1 MELGAVLNTREDLLS
16 SSKNDD
22 GFVQQSLLIDEV
34 MPLLLETK
42 VVDSEDINH
51 SYYLSNDDKIKI
63 NGYTVNS
70 TGERLQIFIV
80 DDSYLSESNDEFYVS
95 LRNVYDE
102 QFNKAIRF
110 VSYAIQNKL
119 ENVQESEPI
128 KPLVANLGS
137 EGGLTQ
143 FDVIE
148 FFLITLSATVSFRG
162 EDTQLRTI
170 HYKDEIK
177 SFSHKVVGK
186 KAKSKE
192 LLFIRRVVDLNYL
205 ANIYASQGR
214 AEPLKVVFKDVIGKN
229 IEVIKAADEDD
240 FESYLCVLDAPILAD
255 LYKRYSSQLL
265 EKNVRSFLQFKGV
278 NQGIKKTIKDEPEK
292 FIAFNNG
299 LTITATEA
307 KTSYYKKSLYLES
320 LDDFQIV
327 NGGQTTASIYFSRK
341 EGLDISNVKVVAKIN
356 VAKTSKSK
364 DLDDLISKIS
374 EFSNS
379 QSRVSKVDLRSRS
392 PKLVQ
397 LKSLSESVLPPSGK
411 KWFFERAKG
420 DFNTQV
426 RKSTNGQK
434 LKNEFPP
441 KKRFTKELL
450 AKYYCAWG
458 DAPHLVKK
466 GGEKVFRMFIEDI
479 EPEQGDGIDIN
490 REFYEQLIAK
500 IILFRTMEEVYGQGK
515 NAIGQLRSAVVPYA
529 ISAIYVWS
537 NSTNDG
543 TLLLEKIW
551 KLECLSN
558 GLIEYLKELLF
569 LMNELIKKY
578 SLSEDYGEYSKKQE
592 LWMAIKRS
600 SELNNFMDSASSK
613 VALDL

>member
-1 MELGAVLNTREDLLS
+1 MELGAVLNTREDLLN
-16 SSKNDD
+16 SSKDDD
-22 GFVQQSLLIDEV
+22 GFVQQNLLIDEV

-51 SYYLSNDDKIKI
+51 TYYLSNDDKIKI

-80 DDSYLSESNDEFYVS
+80 DDSYLSESNDDFYVS
-95 LRNVYDE
+95 NRNNYEE
-102 QFNKAIRF
+102 QFKKAIRL
-110 VSYAIQNKL
+110 VSSAIQNKL

-128 KPLVANLGS
+128 KPLIAKLGS
-137 EGGLTQ
+137 EDGLTQ

-148 FFLITLSATVSFRG
+148 IFLVTLSATVSFRG
-162 EDTQLRTI
+162 EEPQLRTI
-170 HYKDEIK
+170 HYKDDNK
-177 SFSHKVVGK
+177 NFSHRVVGK
-186 KAKSKE
+186 KSQSKE

-205 ANIYASQGR
+205 ANVYASQGR
-214 AEPLKVVFKDVIGKN
+214 AEPLKVVFKDIIGKN
-229 IEVIKAADEDD
+229 IEVIKAADEVD
-240 FESYLCVLDAPILAD
+240 FESYLCVLDAPILSD

-278 NQGIKKTIKDEPEK
+278 NKGIKKTIKDDPEK

-307 KTSYYKKSLYLES
+307 KTTYYKKSLYLES
-320 LDDFQIV
+320 LEDFQIV
-327 NGGQTTASIYFSRK
+327 NGGQTTASIYFSSK

-356 VAKTSKSK
+356 IAKTSKSK
-364 DLDDLISKIS
+364 DLDVLISNIS

-434 LKNEFPP
+434 LKKDFPP

-500 IILFRTMEEVYGQGK
+500 IILFRTMEEVYGQGN
-515 NAIGQLRSAVVPYA
+515 NAIGQLRSAAVPYT
-529 ISAIYVWS
+529 ISAIYKWS
-537 NSTNDG
+537 HANNNG
-543 TLLLEKIW
+543 TFLLQKIW
-551 KLECLSN
+551 KQECLSDE
-558 GLIEYLKELLF
+558 LIEHLKELLF

-578 SLSEDYGEYSKKQE
+578 SLSDDYGEYSKKEE
-592 LWMAIKRS
+592 LWVAVKES
-600 SELNNFMDSASSK
+600 SELKNFMALASTK
-613 VALDL
+613 AVLNI

>member
-1 MELGAVLNTREDLLS
+1 MDLGVVLDTREDLLN
-16 SSKNDD
+16 SSKDDD
-22 GFVQQSLLIDEV
+22 GFIQQNLLIDEV

-51 SYYLSNDDKIKI
+51 TYYLSNDDKIKI

-70 TGERLQIFIV
+70 TGERLQIFVV
-80 DDSYLSESNDEFYVS
+80 DDSYLSESNDDFYVS
-95 LRNVYDE
+95 KRNKYEE
-102 QFNKAIRF
+102 QFKKAVRL
-110 VSYAIQNKL
+110 VSSAIQNKL

-128 KPLVANLGS
+128 KPLVAKLGS
-137 EGGLTQ
+137 EDGLTQ

-148 FFLITLSATVSFRG
+148 IFLVTLSATVSFRG
-162 EDTQLRTI
+162 EEPQLRTI
-170 HYKDEIK
+170 HYKDENK
-177 SFSHKVVGK
+177 SFSHRVLGK
-186 KAKSKE
+186 TSQSKE

-229 IEVIKAADEDD
+229 IEVIKAADEED

-278 NQGIKKTIKDEPEK
+278 NKGIKKTIKDDPEK

-299 LTITATEA
+299 LTITATQA

-327 NGGQTTASIYFSRK
+327 NGGQTTASIYFSNK

-356 VAKTSKSK
+356 IAKTSKSR

-500 IILFRTMEEVYGQGK
+500 IILFRTLEEVYGQGK
-515 NAIGQLRSAVVPYA
+515 NAIGQLRSAAVPYTM
-529 ISAIYVWS
+529 SAIYKWS
-537 NSTNDG
+537 HTNDSG
-543 TLLLEKIW
+543 TFLLQKIW
-551 KLECLSN
+551 KQECLSDE
-558 GLIEYLKELLF
+558 LIEYLKELLI

-578 SLSEDYGEYSKKQE
+578 SLSDDYGEYSKKEE
-592 LWMAIKRS
+592 LWVAVKES
-600 SELNNFMDSASSK
+600 SELNNFMALASTK
-613 VALDL
+613 EALNI

>member
-1 MELGAVLNTREDLLS
+1 MELGAVLNTREDLLN
-16 SSKNDD
+16 SSKDDD
-22 GFVQQSLLIDEV
+22 GFVQQNLLIDEV

-42 VVDSEDINH
+42 VVDSEDVNH
-51 SYYLSNDDKIKI
+51 TYYLSNDDKIKI

-80 DDSYLSESNDEFYVS
+80 DDSYLSESNDDFYVS
-95 LRNVYDE
+95 QRNNYEE
-102 QFNKAIRF
+102 QFKKAIRL
-110 VSYAIQNKL
+110 VSSAIQNKL
-119 ENVQESEPI
+119 KNIQESEPI
-128 KPLVANLGS
+128 KPLVAKLGS
-137 EGGLTQ
+137 EDGLTQ

-148 FFLITLSATVSFRG
+148 IFLVTLSATVSFRG
-162 EDTQLRTI
+162 EEPQLRTI
-170 HYKDEIK
+170 HYKDNNK
-177 SFSHKVVGK
+177 SFSHRVVGK
-186 KAKSKE
+186 KAQSKE

-229 IEVIKAADEDD
+229 IEVIKAADEAD

-278 NQGIKKTIKDEPEK
+278 NKGIKKTIKDDPEK

-327 NGGQTTASIYFSRK
+327 NGGQTTASIYFSSK

-356 VAKTSKSK
+356 IAKTSKSK

-515 NAIGQLRSAVVPYA
+515 NAIGQLRSAAVPYA
-529 ISAIYVWS
+529 ISAIYKWS
-537 NSTNDG
+537 NTTNDG
-543 TLLLEKIW
+543 TLLLQKIW
-551 KLECLSN
+551 KQECLSD
-558 GLIEYLKELLF
+558 GLIECLKELLF

-578 SLSEDYGEYSKKQE
+578 SLSDDYGEYSKKEE
-592 LWMAIKRS
+592 LWVAVKGS
-600 SELNNFMDSASSK
+600 SELKSFMASASTK
-613 VALDL
+613 AALNI

>member
-1 MELGAVLNTREDLLS
+1 MELSAVLNTREDLLH

-34 MPLLLETK
+34 MPLLLDTK

-51 SYYLSNDDKIKI
+51 TYYLSNDDRIKI
-63 NGYTVNS
+63 NGYTINS

-80 DDSYLSESNDEFYVS
+80 DDSYLSESNDEIYVS
-95 LRNVYDE
+95 QRNVYDE
-102 QFNKAIRF
+102 QFNRAIRF
-110 VSYAIQNKL
+110 VSSAIQSKL
-119 ENVQESEPI
+119 EKVQESEPV
-128 KPLVANLGS
+128 KPLIAKLGS
-137 EGGLTQ
+137 EDGLTQ

-148 FFLITLSATVSFRG
+148 IFLVTLSATVSFRG
-162 EDTQLRTI
+162 EETQLRTI
-170 HYKDEIK
+170 YYKDENKI
-177 SFSHKVVGK
+177 FSYNGVGK
-186 KAKSKE
+186 RAQSKE
-192 LLFIRRVVDLNYL
+192 LLFIKRVVDLNYL

-214 AEPLKVVFKDVIGKN
+214 AEPLKVIFKDVIGKN

-255 LYKRYSSQLL
+255 LYKKYSSQLL

-278 NQGIKKTIKDEPEK
+278 NQGMKKTIKDEPEK

-307 KTSYYKKSLYLES
+307 KTSYYRKSLYLES

-341 EGLDISNVKVVAKIN
+341 EGFDISNVKVVAKIN
-356 VAKTSKSK
+356 IAKTTKSK

-392 PKLVQ
+392 PKLIQ

-426 RKSTNGQK
+426 RKSKNGQK
-434 LKNEFPP
+434 LKNEFPAR
-441 KKRFTKELL
+441 KRFTKELL

-479 EPEQGDGIDIN
+479 DPEQGEGIAIN
-490 REFYEQLIAK
+490 RDFYEKLIAK
-500 IILFRTMEEVYGQGK
+500 IILFRTMEDVYGQGK
-515 NAIGQLRSAVVPYA
+515 NAIGQLRSAAVPYA
-529 ISAIYVWS
+529 ISAIYKWS
-537 NSTNDG
+537 NTTNAG
-543 TLLLEKIW
+543 TLLLDKIW
-551 KLECLSN
+551 KQEYLSD

-578 SLSEDYGEYSKKQE
+578 SLSEDYGEFSKNQE
-592 LWMAIKRS
+592 LWMAIKNS
-600 SELNNFMDSASSK
+600 SELNDFMDSTSSRIT
-613 VALDL
+613 LNL

>member
-1 MELGAVLNTREDLLS
+1 MELDAVLNTREDLLN
-16 SSKNDD
+16 SSKDDD
-22 GFVQQSLLIDEV
+22 GFVQQNLLIDEV

-51 SYYLSNDDKIKI
+51 TYYLSNDDKIKI

-80 DDSYLSESNDEFYVS
+80 DDSYLSESNDDFYVS
-95 LRNVYDE
+95 KRNNYEE
-102 QFNKAIRF
+102 QFKKAIRL
-110 VSYAIQNKL
+110 VSSAIQNKL
-119 ENVQESEPI
+119 GNIQESEPI
-128 KPLVANLGS
+128 KPLIAKLGS
-137 EGGLTQ
+137 EDGLTQ

-148 FFLITLSATVSFRG
+148 IFLITLSATVSFRG
-162 EDTQLRTI
+162 EEPQLRTI
-170 HYKDEIK
+170 HYKDDNK
-177 SFSHKVVGK
+177 SFSHRVVGK
-186 KAKSKE
+186 KAQSKE

-205 ANIYASQGR
+205 ASIYASQGR

-229 IEVIKAADEDD
+229 IEVIKAADEED

-278 NQGIKKTIKDEPEK
+278 NKGIKKTIKDDPEK

-327 NGGQTTASIYFSRK
+327 NGGQTTASIYFSSK

-356 VAKTSKSK
+356 IAKTCKSK

-515 NAIGQLRSAVVPYA
+515 NAIGQLRSAAVPYT
-529 ISAIYVWS
+529 ISAIYKWS
-537 NSTNDG
+537 HTNNDG
-543 TLLLEKIW
+543 TFLLQKIW
-551 KLECLSN
+551 KQECLSDE
-558 GLIEYLKELLF
+558 LIEYLKELLF

-578 SLSEDYGEYSKKQE
+578 SLSDDYGEYSKKEE
-592 LWMAIKRS
+592 LWVAVKES
-600 SELNNFMDSASSK
+600 SELKNFMALASTK
-613 VALDL
+613 AVLNI

>member
-1 MELGAVLNTREDLLS
+1 MSLSAVINTRDDLLNS
-16 SSKNDD
+16 SQDDD
-22 GFVQQSLLIDEV
+22 GFIQQSLLIDEV

-51 SYYLSNDDKIKI
+51 AYYLSNDDKIKI
-63 NGYTVNS
+63 NGYSVNS

-80 DDSYLSESNDEFYVS
+80 DEAYLAESCESFLIS
-95 LRNVYDE
+95 QRSVYEE
-102 QFNKAIRF
+102 QFKKAIRL
-110 VSYAIQNKL
+110 VSSALQNKL

-128 KPLVANLGS
+128 KPLIAKLGS
-137 EGGLTQ
+137 EDGLIQ

-148 FFLITLSATVSFRG
+148 IFLVTLSATVSFRG
-162 EDTQLRTI
+162 EEPHLRNI
-170 HYKDEIK
+170 HFKDEK
-177 SFSHKVVGK
+177 KNFSHKVVGK
-186 KAKSKE
+186 KAQFKE

-229 IEVIKAADEDD
+229 IEVIKAAEEKD

-278 NQGIKKTIKDEPEK
+278 NRGIKQTIKDEPEK

-307 KTSYYKKSLYLES
+307 KTTFYRKSLYLES
-320 LDDFQIV
+320 LEDFQIV
-327 NGGQTTASIYFSRK
+327 NGGQTTASIYFSNK
-341 EGLDISNVKVVAKIN
+341 EGLDISNVKVMAKIN
-356 VAKTSKSK
+356 IAKTSKSK

-374 EFSNS
+374 EYSNS

-392 PKLVQ
+392 PKLVK
-397 LKSLSESVLPPSGK
+397 LKSLSESVLTPSGK

-426 RKSTNGQK
+426 RKSSNGQR
-434 LKNEFPP
+434 LKSEFPP
-441 KKRFTKELL
+441 RKRFTKELL

-466 GGEKVFRMFIEDI
+466 GGEKVFRTFIEDI
-479 EPEQGDGIDIN
+479 EPEQGEGKDIN

-515 NAIGQLRSAVVPYA
+515 NAIGQLRSAAVPYA
-529 ISAIYVWS
+529 ISAIYLWAKES
-537 NSTNDG
+537 GEKFSLD
-543 TLLLEKIW
+543 KIW
-551 KLECLSN
+551 RQEVINEEMK
-558 GLIEYLKELLF
+558 EYLKQLLF
-569 LMNELIKKY
+569 LMNDLIKTY
-578 SLSEDYGEYSKKQE
+578 SLSDDYGEFSKKEE
-592 LWMAIKRS
+592 LWDVIRS
-600 SELNNFMDSASSK
+600 STELNTFMSSDYSSRM
-613 VALDL
+613 LTNS

>member
-1 MELGAVLNTREDLLS
+1 MDLSAVLNTREDLLD
-16 SSKNDD
+16 SSKDEN
-22 GFVQQSLLIDEV
+22 GFIQQSLLIDEV

-51 SYYLSNDDKIKI
+51 TYYSSNDNKIKI
-63 NGYTVNS
+63 NGYSVNS

-80 DDSYLSESNDEFYVS
+80 DETYLAKSCNSFYVS
-95 LRNVYDE
+95 QRNVYEE
-102 QFNKAIRF
+102 QFKKAIRLASSAF
-110 VSYAIQNKL
+110 QNKL
-119 ENVQESEPI
+119 ENIQESDPV
-128 KPLVANLGS
+128 KPLIAKLGN
-137 EGGLTQ
+137 EDGLIQ

-148 FFLITLSATVSFRG
+148 IFLVTLSATVSFRG
-162 EDTQLRTI
+162 EEPQLRSI
-170 HYKDEIK
+170 HFKDEK
-177 SFSHKVVGK
+177 KNFSYKVVGQNTEY
-186 KAKSKE
+186 KE

-229 IEVIKAADEDD
+229 IEVIKAADEAD

-278 NQGIKKTIKDEPEK
+278 NRGIKQTIKDEPEK

-307 KTSYYKKSLYLES
+307 KTSFYRKSLYLES
-320 LDDFQIV
+320 LEDFQIV
-327 NGGQTTASIYFSRK
+327 NGGQTTASIYFSNK
-341 EGLDISNVKVVAKIN
+341 EGLDISNVKVMAKIN
-356 VAKTSKSK
+356 IAKTSKSK

-374 EFSNS
+374 EYSNS

-397 LKSLSESVLPPSGK
+397 LKSLSESVLTPSGK

-426 RKSTNGQK
+426 RKSTNSQK
-434 LKNEFPP
+434 LKSEFPP

-458 DAPHLVKK
+458 DTPYLVKK
-466 GGEKVFRMFIEDI
+466 GGEKVFRTFIEDI
-479 EPEQGDGIDIN
+479 EPEQGEGKDIN
-490 REFYEQLIAK
+490 REFYEHLIAK
-500 IILFRTMEEVYGQGK
+500 IILFRTMEDVYGQGK
-515 NAIGQLRSAVVPYA
+515 NAIGQLRSAAVPYA
-529 ISAIYVWS
+529 ISAIYLWS
-537 NSTNDG
+537 KEFEGRFS
-543 TLLLEKIW
+543 LEVIW
-551 KLECLSN
+551 KQEALN
-558 GLIEYLKELLF
+558 VGFKEYLKQLLF
-569 LMNELIKKY
+569 LMNDLIKTY
-578 SLSEDYGEYSKKQE
+578 ALSDDYGEFSKKEE
-592 LWMAIKRS
+592 LWEVIKSS
-600 SELNNFMDSASSK
+600 SELNEFMNS
-613 VALDL
+613 DLSTKMLSNS

>member
-1 MELGAVLNTREDLLS
+1 MDLSAVINTREDLLN
-16 SSKNDD
+16 SSKDDD
-22 GFVQQSLLIDEV
+22 GFIQQSLLIDEV

-51 SYYLSNDDKIKI
+51 TYYLSNDDKIKI
-63 NGYTVNS
+63 NGYSVNS
-70 TGERLQIFIV
+70 TGERLQIFVV
-80 DDSYLSESNDEFYVS
+80 DEAYLAESCESFYIS
-95 LRNVYDE
+95 QRNVYDE
-102 QFNKAIRF
+102 QFKKTIRL
-110 VSYAIQNKL
+110 VSSALQNKL

-128 KPLVANLGS
+128 KPLIAKLGS
-137 EGGLTQ
+137 EDGLIQ

-148 FFLITLSATVSFRG
+148 IFLITLSATVSFRG
-162 EDTQLRTI
+162 EEPQLRNI
-170 HYKDEIK
+170 HFKDEK
-177 SFSHKVVGK
+177 KNFSHKVVGK
-186 KAKSKE
+186 KVQSKE

-229 IEVIKAADEDD
+229 IEVIKAAEEKD

-278 NQGIKKTIKDEPEK
+278 NRGIKQTIKDEPEK

-299 LTITATEA
+299 LTITATGA
-307 KTSYYKKSLYLES
+307 KTSYYRKSLYLES

-327 NGGQTTASIYFSRK
+327 NGGQTTASIYFSNK
-341 EGLDISNVKVVAKIN
+341 EGLDISNVKVMAKIN
-356 VAKTSKSK
+356 IAKTSKSR

-374 EFSNS
+374 EYSNS

-397 LKSLSESVLPPSGK
+397 LKSLSESVLTPSGK

-426 RKSTNGQK
+426 RKSTNAQR
-434 LKNEFPP
+434 LQNEFPP

-466 GGEKVFRMFIEDI
+466 GGEKVFRTFIEDI
-479 EPEQGDGIDIN
+479 EPEQGEGKEIN

-515 NAIGQLRSAVVPYA
+515 NAIGQLRSAAVPYA
-529 ISAIYVWS
+529 ISAIYLWAKECEGKFS
-537 NSTNDG
+537 
-543 TLLLEKIW
+543 LEMIW
-551 KLECLSN
+551 KQEVLNE
-558 GLIEYLKELLF
+558 GLKEYLKQLLF
-569 LMNELIKKY
+569 LMNDLIKTY
-578 SLSEDYGEYSKKQE
+578 SLSDDYGEFSKKEE
-592 LWMAIKRS
+592 LWDVIKSS
-600 SELNNFMDSASSK
+600 SELNEFMSSDYSTK
-613 VALDL
+613 MLTNS

>member
-1 MELGAVLNTREDLLS
+1 VEISAVLNTREDLLN

-22 GFVQQSLLIDEV
+22 GFLQQSLLIDEV

-51 SYYLSNDDKIKI
+51 TYYLSNDDKIKI

-80 DDSYLSESNDEFYVS
+80 DDNYLSESNDEFYVS

-102 QFNKAIRF
+102 QFNRAIRF
-110 VSYAIQNKL
+110 ISSAIQNKL

-128 KPLVANLGS
+128 KPLLAKLGS
-137 EGGLTQ
+137 EDGLTQ

-148 FFLITLSATVSFRG
+148 FILVTLSATVSFRG

-177 SFSHKVVGK
+177 SFSHKFLGEK
-186 KAKSKE
+186 TQSKE
-192 LLFIRRVVDLNYL
+192 LLFIKRVVDLNYL

-229 IEVIKAADEDD
+229 IEVIKAADEED

-356 VAKTSKSK
+356 IAKTSKSK

-397 LKSLSESVLPPSGK
+397 LKSLSESVLPPSGN

-479 EPEQGDGIDIN
+479 EPENGDGIAIN
-490 REFYEQLIAK
+490 REFYEKLIAK

-515 NAIGQLRSAVVPYA
+515 NAIGQLRSAAVPYA
-529 ISAIYVWS
+529 ISAIYKWT
-537 NSTNDG
+537 NTTNDG
-543 TLLLEKIW
+543 TLILEKIW
-551 KLECLSN
+551 KQESLSD

-578 SLSEDYGEYSKKQE
+578 SLSEDYGEYSKNQE
-592 LWMAIKRS
+592 LWVAIKRS
-600 SELNNFMDSASSK
+600 SELNKFMDSSSSK
-613 VALDL
+613 FALSL